1 MADKE
6 NKNSFE
12 ESTFDKRFKEIVGIA
27 YPPEKEEQW
36 CVVLQY
42 AGYSMT
48 EIHSILSTLGY
59 PGYKEAGE
67 LPDAWV
73 SKYNN
78 ATKYQQLT
86 FDQSPCGEIPQFSP
100 DLLRRLESAFA
111 EKGPLSWSGEPRD
124 TDETS
129 QPTNKVEETPV
140 QSDVKHSTDFRSML
154 WFGTDYSFTEKQT
167 SVVRLLLEN
176 WEAGTP
182 DVGDETLLQEVDHE
196 APPARLAVLF
206 RGHDAWGT
214 MIVPGG
220 TKGTHRLSSPKAK

>member
-1 MADKE
+1 MAEKE
-6 NKNSFE
+6 NENSFE
-12 ESTFDKRFKEIVGIA
+12 ESTFDRRFKEIVGIA
-27 YPPEKEEQW
+27 CPPEKEEQW

-124 TDETS
+124 AGATS
-129 QPTNKVEETPV
+129 QREDQSASTPV
-140 QSDVKHSTDFRSML
+140 EMGISLFDVAFALEEDDIAATDLVKKWIDSKRISAETIGKCPRDGRKHL
-154 WFGTDYSFTEKQT
+154 Y
-167 SVVRLLLEN
+167 
-176 WEAGTP
+176 
-182 DVGDETLLQEVDHE
+182 
-196 APPARLAVLF
+196 
-206 RGHDAWGT
+206 
-214 MIVPGG
+214 
-220 TKGTHRLSSPKAK
+220 RLSELVADVQKIASLTSRDKSRLREVLTSRQRAAR

>member
-1 MADKE
+1 MAEKE
-6 NKNSFE
+6 NENSFE
-12 ESTFDKRFKEIVGIA
+12 ESTFDRRFKEIVGIA
-27 YPPEKEEQW
+27 CPPEKEEQW

-86 FDQSPCGEIPQFSP
+86 FDQSPCDEIPQFSP

-124 TDETS
+124 ADATS
-129 QPTNKVEETPV
+129 QREDQAAPTVDKPKRTATVNNRMKAELAANLETAKGWTA
-140 QSDVKHSTDFRSML
+140 QQWADNLGCGKSTVIESETWKSLSLLRQQAKAERRND
-154 WFGTDYSFTEKQT
+154 
-167 SVVRLLLEN
+167 RL
-176 WEAGTP
+176 
-182 DVGDETLLQEVDHE
+182 
-196 APPARLAVLF
+196 R
-206 RGHDAWGT
+206 
-214 MIVPGG
+214 
-220 TKGTHRLSSPKAK
+220 K